1 MRKIILLFQLSCI
14 CCFAY
19 TQNET
24 IIIKAIDSNGNAD
37 SITIGYRLNATV
49 GIDPNLNEIDFYG
62 KPYSEID
69 IRSIQRNLVLQ
80 APYWMD
86 CESYNKLLPFEQNI
100 DLKEDFRPELTCG
113 NHFIIQVHA
122 INYPITF
129 QIAKFEFYQVIPM
142 TSYKTNG
149 ECGTI
154 RDQSADFISEFSK
167 VIFHDSSENELIGLH
182 PQWIDACF
190 NGNKEIKS
198 NEKLTYHINV
208 TGNTLRINSLYSD
221 KKNVPIYNCLG
232 VKIDKINIYNGEN
245 TINISTYVNGIYFI
259 RAESEVVKFYKN

>member
-1 MRKIILLFQLSCI
+1 MRKIILLLQLSCI

-86 CESYNKLLPFEQNI
+86 CESYNKLLPFEQ
-100 DLKEDFRPELTCG
+100 
-113 NHFIIQVHA
+113 
-122 INYPITF
+122 
-129 QIAKFEFYQVIPM
+129 
-142 TSYKTNG
+142 
-149 ECGTI
+149 
-154 RDQSADFISEFSK
+154 
-167 VIFHDSSENELIGLH
+167 
-182 PQWIDACF
+182 
-190 NGNKEIKS
+190 
-198 NEKLTYHINV
+198 
-208 TGNTLRINSLYSD
+208 
-221 KKNVPIYNCLG
+221 
-232 VKIDKINIYNGEN
+232 KILDPN
-245 TINISTYVNGIYFI
+245 
-259 RAESEVVKFYKN
+259 